1 MWCAFPGGTVHSM
14 AAQDSPALDSNV
26 PAARSS
32 SPARFAISRGQL
44 WMIIAITLPAIASLL
59 APMLSGDVAYQIR
72 TGQLMLES
80 GSLVDADPFTFT
92 IAGEAWLNQQWGA
105 SLVLGA
111 GFEALGWSGLL
122 VLRAVLIGA
131 TFALVYAAARGLG
144 AGSIVASMVT
154 LSSFVVG
161 ISNLALRSQT
171 FGLLCFAAVVALL
184 AWRRSHPRLLWLVP
198 LVMIVWANMHG
209 SFPIGWLALGFAA
222 TDDVMRRSRQAPQ
235 TIIVTVL
242 AVVATLITPWTVGA
256 WQYVA
261 ELSTNPLIS
270 DLISEWQPTT
280 LQTPAGLFYFA
291 SLAAVAVLLLVRGRV
306 LSWVTLSWLAVLA
319 LVGLMAIRGTAWWAI
334 GAASIVAYLVSG
346 LEVRGRQLVAPGGA
360 ERRTLGYTAIAGVLV
375 AFAVLVLPIWR
386 GGDALYGPEGV
397 VGDAPR
403 GVAEATRAEM
413 VEGDRLFV
421 SQRWSSW
428 FELAIPELPV
438 MVDYRIE
445 LFPAEIWADYIHVTG
460 GRADWVEILDRWDV
474 SLVTA
479 SAIEQAQLLP
489 FLREADGWTLVFEDE
504 EGAVFR
510 RVETA

>member
-1 MWCAFPGGTVHSM
+1 MSGALPSGTVHSM
-14 AAQDSPALDSNV
+14 AQQENPALEPSV
-26 PAARSS
+26 SAPRSS
-32 SPARFAISRGQL
+32 SAARFAISRGQL
-44 WMIIAITLPAIASLL
+44 WMLIAIALPAIASLL

-80 GSLVDADPFTFT
+80 GSLIDADPFTFT

-131 TFALVYAAARGLG
+131 TFALVYVAARGLG

-154 LSSFVVG
+154 LASFVVG

-171 FGLLCFAAVVALL
+171 FGLLCFASVVALL
-184 AWRRSHPRLLWLVP
+184 AWRRRHPRVLWLAP
-198 LVMIVWANMHG
+198 LVLMVWANTHG

-222 TDDVMRRSRQAPQ
+222 ADDLLQRSRQAPQ
-235 TIIVTVL
+235 TIVITIL
-242 AVVATLITPWTVGA
+242 AIAATLVTPWTVGA

-280 LQTPAGLFYFA
+280 LRTPAGLFYFG

-306 LSWVTLSWLAVLA
+306 VSWVNLAWLAVLA
-319 LVGLMAIRGTAWWAI
+319 IVGLMAVRGTAWWAI
-334 GAASIVAYLVSG
+334 GAAPFVAYLISG
-346 LEVRGRQLVAPGGA
+346 LEFRGRRIDTPGAG
-360 ERRTLGYTAIAGVLV
+360 ERRTLGYTAIAGVLLV
-375 AFAVLVLPIWR
+375 FAIMVLPIWR

-403 GVAEATRAEM
+403 GVTEATRAEM
-413 VEGDRLFV
+413 IEGDRLFV

-428 FELAIPELPV
+428 IELAIPGLPL

-445 LFPAEIWADYIHVTG
+445 LFPTEVWGDYIHVSG
-460 GRADWVEILDRWDV
+460 GRADWSEILDSWDV

-479 SAIEQAQLLP
+479 SVTEQGQLLP
-489 FLREADGWTLVFEDE
+489 FLRDDDSWNLVFEDE

-510 RVETA
+510 RVADA